1 MRYVSFETKEGLPKF
16 GAMVGDAHIC
26 DLSDG
31 EWLDLSDV
39 AEDQA
44 WDALAQ
50 TVSERR
56 DYAVDAVKMLPPL
69 TRPGKVLCVGVNYPD
84 RNSEYK
90 DGSGAPEYMSLFPR
104 FISGFNGSGENLV
117 RPPESEQLDYEGE
130 IVIVIGEGGRRIAEA
145 DAYNHIAAVTL
156 CNEGTIRD
164 WVRHAK
170 FNVTQGKNWDR
181 SASMGPWLM
190 PFTGPDMIHGV
201 SLETRVN
208 GEVRQ
213 SDNTANM
220 VFSFPKIINYISTF
234 TTLNP
239 GDMIVTGTPTGA
251 GARLDPPQW
260 LKPGDVVE
268 VEVPTI
274 GVLRNGIE
282 DEAL

>member
-1 MRYVSFETKEGLPKF
+1 MRYVSFETKDGLPKF
-16 GAMVGDAHIC
+16 GAMVGETHIC

-31 EWLDLSDV
+31 DWLDLSDV
-39 AEDQA
+39 AEDMA
-44 WDALAQ
+44 WDALAA
-50 TVSERR
+50 TVTDQQ
-56 DYAVDAVKMLPPL
+56 DYAVSEVKMLPPL
-69 TRPGKVLCVGVNYPD
+69 TRPGKILCVGVNYPD

-90 DGSGAPEYMSLFPR
+90 DGSGAPTYRSLFPR
-104 FISGFNGSGENLV
+104 FISGFNGNEENLV
-117 RPPESEQLDYEGE
+117 RPPETEQLDYEGE
-130 IVIVIGEGGRRIAEA
+130 IVIVIGKGGRRIPEAEA
-145 DAYNHIAAVTL
+145 YDHIAAVTL
-156 CNEGTIRD
+156 CNEGTLRD

-201 SLETRVN
+201 TLETRVN
-208 GEVRQ
+208 GDVRQ
-213 SDNTANM
+213 HDNTANM
-220 VFSFPKIINYISTF
+220 VFSFTKIINYISTF

-268 VEVPTI
+268 IEVPTI

-282 DEAL
+282 DESL

>member
-16 GAMVGDAHIC
+16 GAMVGEDHIC

-39 AEDQA
+39 AEDVA

-50 TVSERR
+50 AVSDRK
-56 DYAVDAVKMLPPL
+56 DYAVADVRMLPPL
-69 TRPGKVLCVGVNYPD
+69 TRPGKLICVGVNFPD

-90 DGSGAPEYMSLFPR
+90 DGSAAPEYMSLFPR
-104 FISGFNGSGENLV
+104 FISGFNGTGENLV

-130 IVIVIGEGGRRIAEA
+130 IVIVIGKGGRRIPETEA
-145 DAYNHIAAVTL
+145 YDHIAAVTL

-181 SASMGPWLM
+181 SASIGPWLK

-201 SLETRVN
+201 PLETRVN
-208 GEVRQ
+208 GEVQ
-213 SDNTANM
+213 QQDNTGNM
-220 VFSFPKIINYISTF
+220 VFSFTKIINYISTF
-234 TTLNP
+234 TTLGP

-251 GARLDPPQW
+251 GARMDPPQW

-274 GVLRNGIE
+274 GILRNGIE
-282 DEAL
+282 DEVL

>member
-16 GAMVGDAHIC
+16 GAMVGEDHIC

-39 AEDQA
+39 AEDIA
-44 WDALAQ
+44 WGALAE
-50 TVSERR
+50 TVTDRR
-56 DYAVDAVKMLPPL
+56 DYAVKDVKMLPPL
-69 TRPGKVLCVGVNYPD
+69 TRPGKVICVGVNYPD

-104 FISGFNGSGENLV
+104 FISGFNGNGENLV

-130 IVIVIGEGGRRIAEA
+130 IVVVIGKGGRRIAEA
-145 DAYNHIAAVTL
+145 EAYDHIAAVTL

-190 PFTGPDMIHGV
+190 PFSGPEMIHGV
-201 SLETRVN
+201 TLETRVN

-213 SDNTANM
+213 HDNTANM
-220 VFSFPKIINYISTF
+220 VFSFTKIINYISTF
-234 TTLNP
+234 TTLSP

-268 VEVPTI
+268 IEVPTI

-282 DEAL
+282 DESL

>member
-1 MRYVSFETKEGLPKF
+1 MRYVSFETKDGLPKF
-16 GAMVGDAHIC
+16 GAMVGETHIC

-31 EWLDLSDV
+31 DWLDLSDV
-39 AEDQA
+39 AEDMA
-44 WDALAQ
+44 WDELAA
-50 TVSERR
+50 TVTDRQ
-56 DYAVDAVKMLPPL
+56 DYAVSEVKMLPPL

-90 DGSGAPEYMSLFPR
+90 DGSGAPTYMSLFPR
-104 FISGFNGSGENLV
+104 FISGFNGNEENLV
-117 RPPESEQLDYEGE
+117 RPPETEQLDYEGE
-130 IVIVIGEGGRRIAEA
+130 IVIVIGKGGRRIPEAEA
-145 DAYNHIAAVTL
+145 YDHIAAVTL
-156 CNEGTIRD
+156 CNEGTLRD

-190 PFTGPDMIHGV
+190 PFTGRDMIHSV
-201 SLETRVN
+201 TLETRVN

-213 SDNTANM
+213 HDNTANM
-220 VFSFPKIINYISTF
+220 VFSFTKIINYISTF

-268 VEVPTI
+268 IDVPTI

-282 DEAL
+282 DESL

>member
-282 DEAL
+282 DETL

>member
-1 MRYVSFETKEGLPKF
+1 MRYVSFETKDGLPKF
-16 GAMVGDAHIC
+16 GAMVGETHIC

-31 EWLDLSDV
+31 DWLDLSDV
-39 AEDQA
+39 AEDMA
-44 WDALAQ
+44 WDALAA
-50 TVSERR
+50 TVTDQQ
-56 DYAVDAVKMLPPL
+56 DYAVSEVKMLPPL
-69 TRPGKVLCVGVNYPD
+69 TRPGKILCVGVNYPD

-90 DGSGAPEYMSLFPR
+90 DGSGAPTYMSLFPR
-104 FISGFNGSGENLV
+104 FISGFNGTEENLV
-117 RPPESEQLDYEGE
+117 RPPETEQLDYEGE
-130 IVIVIGEGGRRIAEA
+130 IVIVIGKGGRRIPEAEA
-145 DAYNHIAAVTL
+145 YDHIAAVTL
-156 CNEGTIRD
+156 CNEGTLRD

-201 SLETRVN
+201 TLETRVN
-208 GEVRQ
+208 GDVRQ
-213 SDNTANM
+213 HDNTANM
-220 VFSFPKIINYISTF
+220 VFSFTKIINYISTF

-239 GDMIVTGTPTGA
+239 GDMIVTGTPKGA

-268 VEVPTI
+268 IEVPTI

-282 DEAL
+282 DESL

>member
-1 MRYVSFETKEGLPKF
+1 
-16 GAMVGDAHIC
+16 MVGETHIC

-31 EWLDLSDV
+31 DWLDLSDV
-39 AEDQA
+39 AEDMA
-44 WDALAQ
+44 WDALAA
-50 TVSERR
+50 TVTDQQ
-56 DYAVDAVKMLPPL
+56 DYAVSEVKMLPPL
-69 TRPGKVLCVGVNYPD
+69 TRPGKILCVGVNYPD

-90 DGSGAPEYMSLFPR
+90 DGSGAPTYMSLFPR
-104 FISGFNGSGENLV
+104 FISGFNGPEENLV
-117 RPPESEQLDYEGE
+117 RPPETEQLDYEGE
-130 IVIVIGEGGRRIAEA
+130 IVIVIGKGGRRIPEAEA
-145 DAYNHIAAVTL
+145 YDHIAAVTL
-156 CNEGTIRD
+156 CNEGTLRD

-201 SLETRVN
+201 TLETRVN
-208 GEVRQ
+208 GDVRQ
-213 SDNTANM
+213 HDNTANM
-220 VFSFPKIINYISTF
+220 VFSFTKIINYISTF

-268 VEVPTI
+268 IEVPTI

-282 DEAL
+282 DESL

>member
-1 MRYVSFETKEGLPKF
+1 MRYVSFETKDGLPKF
-16 GAMVGDAHIC
+16 GAMVGETHIC

-31 EWLDLSDV
+31 DWLDLSDV
-39 AEDQA
+39 AEDMA
-44 WDALAQ
+44 WDELAA
-50 TVSERR
+50 TVTDRQ
-56 DYAVDAVKMLPPL
+56 DYAVSDVKMLPPL

-90 DGSGAPEYMSLFPR
+90 DGSGAPTYMSLFPR
-104 FISGFNGSGENLV
+104 FISGFNGNEENLV
-117 RPPESEQLDYEGE
+117 RPPETEQLDYEGE
-130 IVIVIGEGGRRIAEA
+130 IVIVIGKGGRRIPEAEA
-145 DAYNHIAAVTL
+145 YDHIAAVTL
-156 CNEGTIRD
+156 CNEGTLRD

-181 SASMGPWLM
+181 SASMGPWLL

-201 SLETRVN
+201 TLETRVN

-213 SDNTANM
+213 HDNTANM
-220 VFSFPKIINYISTF
+220 VFSFTKIINYISTF

-268 VEVPTI
+268 IDVPTI

-282 DEAL
+282 DESL